1 MTYKQKLQIEH
12 PDRVDSH
19 WCGGCFLCP
28 GYYGYCEPTDGL
40 CHKEKCTASET
51 ICTRCWNR
59 EIPGTEPSEEAE
71 EPEWRVVDRPPVV
84 GDYIRLKTN
93 GLFSFNEPGDILRI
107 DEVYRHGLVGVYGKH
122 HLRETHFDD
131 FLWNYRSHEYEV
143 VERVPKEESN
153 PIDTTAPDV
162 VNHPS
167 HYETARFECIDV
179 MIETQGV
186 EAVKHFCLCNA
197 FKYLYRHNRKN
208 GLEDIRKAQWY
219 INKYIEL
226 EEQK

>member
-12 PDRVDSH
+12 PDRVDSC
-19 WCGGCFLCP
+19 WWGGCFLCP
-28 GYYGYCEPTDGL
+28 HDYGYCDKTDGM
-40 CHKEKCTASET
+40 CHKKNCTPGET

-59 EIPGTEPSEEAE
+59 ETPGTEPSEEA
-71 EPEWRVVDRPPVV
+71 
-84 GDYIRLKTN
+84 
-93 GLFSFNEPGDILRI
+93 
-107 DEVYRHGLVGVYGKH
+107 
-122 HLRETHFDD
+122 
-131 FLWNYRSHEYEV
+131 
-143 VERVPKEESN
+143 VERVPKEESH

-179 MIETQGV
+179 MVETQGV